1 MYRSMR
7 FNPRDNAT
15 LPLEQRGGGGGG
27 WRDVEPCNFT
37 GEKGLFPFLSARK
50 SCCVSYRREDG
61 SSTGGR
67 TEATFLL
74 PPSPSMRDKDDLSR
88 DTAQSLGWIK
98 AGRYRS
104 S

>member
-1 MYRSMR
+1 MR

-15 LPLEQRGGGGGG
+15 LPLEQGGGGGGGG

-74 PPSPSMRDKDDLSR
+74 PPHSPSMRDNDDLSR